1 MAENF
6 YKSNLDYNSLFSY
19 SFSGVGSN
27 SFGEIYEE
35 NMDEA
40 TSNNSE
46 TMDTEEAREMLVA
59 VQYAKVLGTMTE
71 LSHEKRKQFT
81 NWVTFNKDLMGLFHS
96 MYAVT
101 GDVDYSKSF

>member
-1 MAENF
+1 LAENF

-19 SFSGVGSN
+19 SFSGVSSN
-27 SFGEIYEE
+27 SLGDIYEE
-35 NMDEA
+35 SESENA
-40 TSNNSE
+40 SNNSE
-46 TMDTEEAREMLVA
+46 TMETEEAKEMLVA

-71 LSHEKRKQFT
+71 LSHEKRRQFT